1 MSKTIFIRW
10 QKQKFVK
17 WKSTTTN
24 CNTKIRNDFILPVQY
39 YNILYIGAKLF
50 NVLPPDF
57 KQAKRKKISRKS
69 YNCGY
74 QNTPTWTTTTSI
86 QEHLIRDAL

>member
-1 MSKTIFIRW
+1 M
-10 QKQKFVK
+10 

-24 CNTKIRNDFILPVQY
+24 CNTKIQNDFILPVQY

-69 YNCGY
+69 YNCGKAIA
-74 QNTPTWTTTTSI
+74 QMITFD
-86 QEHLIRDAL
+86 LITLFSLLK

>member
-10 QKQKFVK
+10 QKQKFVM
-17 WKSTTTN
+17 WKSTITN

-39 YNILYIGAKLF
+39 NNILYIGAKLF

-57 KQAKRKKISRKS
+57 KQAKCKKISRKS
-69 YNCGY
+69 YNCGKAIV
-74 QNTPTWTTTTSI
+74 QMITFD
-86 QEHLIRDAL
+86 LIPLFSLVK